1 MVWLFYNRLPWRA
14 LERGIKKEHWRP
26 LFHVAL
32 VFYLP
37 IWDCPGFPTRLARW
51 RCSRHAK
58 NLPAPA
64 PLCPTDPGRAEETIL
79 SPPSLELFPPFS
91 SGPPLPCHGSKS
103 VRPSPTLLP
112 GLHALSFR
120 SWAPTFL
127 GASVCFL
134 SVTARIGKL
143 SLRYLQLWSAGC
155 SYTPSVL
162 LNVVDNCRLAS
173 RESFINS
180 EEAAPP
186 T

>member
-1 MVWLFYNRLPWRA
+1 MACIGKGDKEGTLAPSVS
-14 LERGIKKEHWRP
+14 RGSC
-26 LFHVAL
+26 
-32 VFYLP
+32 FYLP
-37 IWDCPGFPTRLARW
+37 TWDCPGFTTRLDRW

-64 PLCPTDPGRAEETIL
+64 PLCPTDSGRAGEKSFRPL
-79 SPPSLELFPPFS
+79 LWNYSPPFS

-103 VRPSPTLLP
+103 VRPQRFFQACMHCLSAPELL
-112 GLHALSFR
+112 L
-120 SWAPTFL
+120 FL
-127 GASVCFL
+127 VPPFAL

-143 SLRYLQLWSAGC
+143 SLRCLQLWSAGC

-162 LNVVDNCRLAS
+162 LNLVDNCWLAS

>member
-64 PLCPTDPGRAEETIL
+64 PLCPTDSGRAGEKSFRPL
-79 SPPSLELFPPFS
+79 LWNYSPPFS

-103 VRPSPTLLP
+103 VRPQRFFQACMHCLSAPELL
-112 GLHALSFR
+112 L
-120 SWAPTFL
+120 FL
-127 GASVCFL
+127 VPPFAL